1 MMNRVRNLS
10 FVLLLALSV
19 IGALS
24 MTACKKEAAA
34 GQEEKKLTIP
44 TTDQDEEWKAF
55 VREVAK
61 SKYVAGK
68 TGQVYVR
75 FLGTTEAIDG
85 HRRDTVMQFSRQMA
99 RGSMMVYGSY
109 NSRNMAQILID
120 AFNTPGIEGNL
131 SGSTL
136 VFVGQ
141 RLDGEKVKEASVKSG
156 VTLEVFPV
164 D

>member
-1 MMNRVRNLS
+1 MMNHVRSLS
-10 FVLLLALSV
+10 YVLLLALTVVGS
-19 IGALS
+19 LS
-24 MTACKKEAAA
+24 MTACKKEEAAP
-34 GQEEKKLTIP
+34 QEDKKLTIP
-44 TTDQDEEWKAF
+44 TTDQDDEWKAF
-55 VREVAK
+55 VRAVAQ
-61 SKYVAGK
+61 SKYVPGK

-75 FLGTTEAIDG
+75 FLGTTEAVDG
-85 HRRDTVMQFSRQMA
+85 HRRDTAAQFSRQMA

-109 NSRNMAQILID
+109 NSRNMAQILVD

-136 VFVGQ
+136 VFVGR

-156 VTLEVFPV
+156 VNLEVFPV